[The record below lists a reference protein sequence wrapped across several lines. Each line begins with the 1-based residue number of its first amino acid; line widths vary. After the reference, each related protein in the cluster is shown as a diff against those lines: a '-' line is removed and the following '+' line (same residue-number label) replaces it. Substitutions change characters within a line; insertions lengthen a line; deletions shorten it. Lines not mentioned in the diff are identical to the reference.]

1 MIRFLITTLIA
12 CLASAVG
19 LIVAAIVL
27 DDMTI
32 NGAAFIIAV
41 LIFTAV
47 QAIASP
53 FLMKMAMKNAS
64 ALMGAVALLSTLIG
78 LIVTHL
84 VSDGLSIS
92 GLSTWVFASL
102 IVWLAGLIAAAFHPE
117 RRSLHDLIAGS
128 RVTYELSR
136 VSLPPG
142 APAAALRDKK

>member
-19 LIVAAIVL
+19 LIVAAAVL

-84 VSDGLSIS
+84 VSDGLSIT
-92 GLSTWVFASL
+92 GFSTWVFAAL
-102 IVWLAGLIAAAFHPE
+102 IVWLAGL
-117 RRSLHDLIAGS
+117 
-128 RVTYELSR
+128 V
-136 VSLPPG
+136 
-142 APAAALRDKK
+142 AALIIPVLLVKAGVQSARKRND

>member
-102 IVWLAGLIAAAFHPE
+102 IVWLAGLIAALIIPVLLVKAGVQAARE
-117 RRSLHDLIAGS
+117 RNN
-128 RVTYELSR
+128 
-136 VSLPPG
+136 
-142 APAAALRDKK
+142 